1 MAILAGFLMCICF
14 VLADFFHNAGSDVA
28 MAVCLTLGI
37 VLHVT
42 SLILAFKHI

>member
-1 MAILAGFLMCICF
+1 MAVLTGFLMCICY

-28 MAVCLTLGI
+28 MAVFLTLGI

-42 SLILAFKHI
+42 ATILAFKHI

>member
-1 MAILAGFLMCICF
+1 MAILTGLLMCICF
-14 VLADFFHNAGSDVA
+14 VLADFFHNSGSEAA

-42 SLILAFKHI
+42 ATILAFKRI